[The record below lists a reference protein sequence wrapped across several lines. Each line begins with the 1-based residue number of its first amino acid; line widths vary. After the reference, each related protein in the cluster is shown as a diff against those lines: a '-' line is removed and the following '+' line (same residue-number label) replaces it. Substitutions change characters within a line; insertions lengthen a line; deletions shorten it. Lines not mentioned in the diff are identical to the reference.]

1 MLFLGIINV
10 VEQKYFFLI
19 FWLFEYTAE
28 VSFSG
33 VEKAVYYIWLEFKSG
48 QATNLLAIG
57 QATHYAGNWTS
68 HPLCWQSGNCSEPSK
83 VTVGL
88 INSISVAQQEQ
99 VGGVASHPTSLI
111 VLS

>member
-1 MLFLGIINV
+1 MLVLGIINV

-19 FWLFEYTAE
+19 FWLFEYTAD

-88 INSISVAQQEQ
+88 INSISVAQQEK
-99 VGGVASHPTSLI
+99 VGVASHPTSLI